1 MRPLYIFDLDGTIA
15 NIQHRVHLLST
26 DSPTRWNKF
35 YDACDKDTPNDPVVR
50 TMHMLLAQGA
60 EIWVFSGR
68 SDRVQRKTILWLM
81 QNTLLPPSTIYDILV
96 MRPEGDH
103 RPDDELK
110 QVFVDNMLH
119 EDRDRLVAVF
129 DDRKRVV
136 DMWRKNGIACFQ
148 VADGDF

>member
-1 MRPLYIFDLDGTIA
+1 
-15 NIQHRVHLLST
+15 
-26 DSPTRWNKF
+26 
-35 YDACDKDTPNDPVVR
+35 
-50 TMHMLLAQGA
+50 MLLAQGA